1 MGSTKKLRYGLMVGA
16 TVLSLG
22 VMSACGNANDSSKA
36 SKSES
41 SQSDSK
47 TLTLYNGQHEQTT
60 DKLVK
65 AFEKKTG
72 IKVKVR
78 NGGSSELANQITE
91 EGKNSPADVFYSE
104 ESPPLSMLAEKGMLA
119 KVNSNTLKQV
129 PKQYSDKNGDWIGVT
144 ARTRVAVYN
153 TNMISEKELPKS
165 VLDFAKPEWKG
176 KVGYVPTSGAFQEQI
191 VAIAKTKG
199 DAAAK
204 KWLEGLKKYGKKY
217 NNNGAALDAV
227 RRGQVA
233 TALINNYYWF
243 REANEL
249 GKDKMHSK
257 LYYFG
262 NQDPG
267 GLVTISGVGELK
279 SSKHKKEADEF
290 LKFITSKEGQEVLAK
305 DSEEYPLH
313 PGVTSK
319 YNLKPFNELEP
330 PHISPSDLGDGQK
343 ALKLEQ
349 EVGLS

>member
-1 MGSTKKLRYGLMVGA
+1 MKTTKRLRYGLMVGA

-22 VMSACGNANDSSKA
+22 VMSACGSANDSSQA
-36 SKSES
+36 GKSES
-41 SQSDSK
+41 SKSDSK
-47 TLTLYNGQHEQTT
+47 TLTIYNGQHEQTT
-60 DKLVK
+60 EKLVK
-65 AFEKKTG
+65 AFEEKTG

-78 NGGSSELANQITE
+78 NGGSSELANQIAE

-104 ESPPLSMLAEKGMLA
+104 ESTPLAMLADKGMLE
-119 KVNSNTLKQV
+119 KVDSNTLKQV

-153 TNMISEKELPKS
+153 TDMISEKELPKS

-176 KVGYVPTSGAFQEQI
+176 KVGYVPTSGAFQEQV

-199 DAAAK
+199 DDVAK

-227 RRGQVA
+227 RRGQVE

-243 REANEL
+243 REASEL

-257 LYYFG
+257 LYYFK

-267 GLVTISGVGELK
+267 GLITISGAGELK
-279 SSKHKKEADEF
+279 SAKHKKEADEF

-305 DSEEYPLH
+305 NSEEYPLH

-319 YNLKPFNELEP
+319 YDLKPLNELEP
-330 PHISPSDLGDGQK
+330 PHLSPSDLGDGQK
-343 ALKLEQ
+343 ALKLLQ
-349 EVGLS
+349 EVGLN